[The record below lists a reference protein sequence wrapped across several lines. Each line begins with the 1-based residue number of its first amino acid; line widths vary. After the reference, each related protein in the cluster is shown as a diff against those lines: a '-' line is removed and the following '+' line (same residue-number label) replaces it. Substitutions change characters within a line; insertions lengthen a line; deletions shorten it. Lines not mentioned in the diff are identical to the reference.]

1 MGNGWAPKNNKE
13 EAQRAEREWSS
24 EPDMSGPPLHR
35 GHEAP
40 GDLLPLGAAV
50 DRAPVLVPDVIFLR

>member
-1 MGNGWAPKNNKE
+1 MV
-13 EAQRAEREWSS
+13 

-40 GDLLPLGAAV
+40 GDLLPLGAVV
-50 DRAPVLVPDVIFLR
+50 DRAPVLVPDVILLRR